1 MKSLVINIMF
11 LLLLVGAWCPGVI
24 CADLSSTNYT
34 VSDSFVSGGGG
45 ADISSS
51 SYQLNDGSIDFM
63 SKEAMASTNYD
74 VDGFI
79 GAGGGIK
86 APVIQSVTPGALSR
100 FFTDETPSYAVTA
113 QNPGTGSLEYQVKEG
128 STVKAAWQSSNNLSY
143 SISGSDKGRH
153 ELSFMV
159 RNSDGTSLTSKSQY
173 LFRRPTK

>member
-153 ELSFMV
+153 
-159 RNSDGTSLTSKSQY
+159 
-173 LFRRPTK
+173 